1 MERGRALLL
10 QLEVASDTMEAAG
23 FPDAADPPSSSYT
36 FPVDMSYLTFC
47 LASLSS
53 VNVLLFSLGL
63 LEFAGAAPNVL
74 VGFKGVQF
82 VKLGWFKL
90 VGAARKLDVKRSM

>member
-1 MERGRALLL
+1 MVRGRALLL
-10 QLEVASDTMEAAG
+10 QLEMEVASDTMEAAG
-23 FPDAADPPSSSYT
+23 FPDAPAEAPNSSYT

-63 LEFAGAAPNVL
+63 LEFVEAEPNVL

-90 VGAARKLDVKRSM
+90 VGATRKLRSL